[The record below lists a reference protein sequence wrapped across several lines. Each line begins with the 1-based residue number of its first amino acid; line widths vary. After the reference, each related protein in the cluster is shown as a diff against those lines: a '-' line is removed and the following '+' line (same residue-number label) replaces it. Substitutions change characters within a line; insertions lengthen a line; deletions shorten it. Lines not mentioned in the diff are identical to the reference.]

1 MKKLLGIVVL
11 GLLLS
16 GNANSQNLKPLKDY
30 LKQNEDNSSDPA
42 FMFYITT
49 RCASNYSYAAT
60 LFLKKGFKD
69 HSKNFQDISVRL
81 KVVATKLLINKNGY
95 LDDEAVKTV
104 LESTNDINDRY
115 FKDGK
120 EHYSKTGSYIN
131 GSYIENDMNICKQLN
146 ETIF

>member
-1 MKKLLGIVVL
+1 MVL

-16 GNANSQNLKPLKDY
+16 GNAYAESLKPLSEY
-30 LKQNEDNSSDPA
+30 VEENQDNSDDPA

-49 RCASNYSYAAT
+49 RCAANYNYGAT
-60 LFLKKGFKD
+60 LLLKQELKTQ
-69 HSKNFQDISVRL
+69 SKNFQDISVRL

-95 LDDEAVKTV
+95 SDDEAVKAV

-115 FKDGK
+115 LKDGK

-131 GSYIENDMNICKQLN
+131 GSYINIYNGWLWLLL
-146 ETIF
+146 